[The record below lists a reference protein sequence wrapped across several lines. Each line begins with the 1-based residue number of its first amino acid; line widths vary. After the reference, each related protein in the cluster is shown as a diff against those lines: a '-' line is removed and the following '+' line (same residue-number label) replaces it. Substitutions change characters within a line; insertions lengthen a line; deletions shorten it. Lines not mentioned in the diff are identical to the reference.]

1 MELKTGLQAETIT
14 DDFMILE
21 PYFCN
26 QITQRG
32 EEGREEE
39 KTENKNS
46 FRWCICTS
54 QIQCLTN
61 LFFSGVNLLPQL
73 LWISSIGNY
82 KISLF
87 LLQLIHQS

>member
-1 MELKTGLQAETIT
+1 MWWSWTGLQAETIT

-46 FRWCICTS
+46 FR
-54 QIQCLTN
+54 
-61 LFFSGVNLLPQL
+61 
-73 LWISSIGNY
+73 
-82 KISLF
+82 
-87 LLQLIHQS
+87 